1 MTQTRICKKGVVHM
15 VDAIEIIV
23 SVLGTA
29 IEIIGFLLIGI
40 IILNTIFDFISNRFR
55 TRKLKA

>member
-55 TRKLKA
+55 NRKLKA

>member
-1 MTQTRICKKGVVHM
+1 MAQTGIYEEGVVHM

-55 TRKLKA
+55 NRKLKA

>member
-1 MTQTRICKKGVVHM
+1 MKKGVVNM

-55 TRKLKA
+55 NRKLKA

>member
-1 MTQTRICKKGVVHM
+1 MTQTGICKKGVVHM

-55 TRKLKA
+55 NRKLKA